1 MNPSK
6 GHEKKHAADWMP
18 GGYMTAAGGA
28 GR

>member
-18 GGYMTAAGGA
+18 GGYGAAAGGA